1 MQGLKTMETRS
12 AGTRFD
18 AERLRLVALAV
29 IMILGFA
36 YLAGCLY
43 EIQIKDS
50 RVYSDAQDE
59 YSFRRVRQP
68 APRGRILDRNGVV
81 LADNSPSYCVALY
94 IEELRQRGAW
104 SNTVNHVDAILD
116 HISEIIDKPR
126 DVNLNGIWAHI
137 KRRRPIPLFAFDGL
151 DDEQLARLAE
161 YPGPLPGTD
170 IYARPRRI
178 YPLGDVAPHII
189 GYVGSGLPREAEDP
203 KELREGDEQ
212 GEDDDYYY
220 SLPDL
225 AGREGIELACDAEL
239 AGRGGGHL
247 IRVNAIGYKHEIIPG
262 KPPIPGKDVVLTLD
276 SKLQKAAEDAL
287 GENRGAAVVIDCHN
301 GDILAMA
308 TAPRYDLSDFVP
320 TLSQK
325 TWNKLL
331 NDPNKPL
338 YNRASS
344 GVYMPGSV
352 FKPVVALIALQSEV
366 VGEHEQYN
374 CVGFVKIG
382 GRVFR
387 CANRYGHGELDV
399 RRAIAV
405 SCNPYFIEIGQRTG
419 YEPLVYD
426 NCRQLG
432 LGESPAIGIPTASGL
447 LPSSGWKRTRHGDS
461 WRAGDTAN
469 FSMGQGFISA
479 SPLQIALVTASIATD
494 GKVLQPRLIRDAGDG
509 LGAKDWLEVRSK
521 MNWSKR
527 NLEVVKSGMYDA
539 VNEAYGTARRSRL
552 PGVSAAGKTGT
563 AEYYEDGERKKLAW
577 MITFAP
583 FDSPRYALAVVAE
596 DSDAG
601 GQTAA
606 GIVREI
612 MYELFESEVNS
623 AIERGEELQLYE
635 SEAAHETPVADI
647 AEDVEES
654 SDRAGAAPEGEVE

>member
-1 MQGLKTMETRS
+1 METRS

-18 AERLRLVALAV
+18 AERLRLAALAV

-43 EIQIKDS
+43 EIQIKYS
-50 RVYSDAQDE
+50 SVYSDAQDE

-116 HISEIIDKPR
+116 HISEIIDEPR
-126 DVNLNGIWAHI
+126 DVDRDGIWAHI
-137 KRRRPIPLFAFDGL
+137 KRRRPIPLFAFEGL

-170 IYARPRRI
+170 IYVRARRI

-189 GYVGSGLPREAEDP
+189 GYVGSGLPREADEAGAAG
-203 KELREGDEQ
+203 EADEQ
-212 GEDDDYYY
+212 DEDEDYYY

-225 AGREGIELACDAEL
+225 AGREGIELACDSEL

-247 IRVNAIGYKHEIIPG
+247 IRVNAVGYKHEVIPG
-262 KPPIPGKDVVLTLD
+262 KPPVPGQDVVLTLD

-287 GENRGAAVVIDCHN
+287 GENRGAAVVIDCSN
-301 GDILAMA
+301 GDIVAMA
-308 TAPRYDLSDFVP
+308 TAPRYNLGDFVP
-320 TLSQK
+320 SLSSK
-325 TWNKLL
+325 TWRMLL
-331 NDPNKPL
+331 DDPAKPL

-352 FKPVVALIALQSEV
+352 FKPVVALTALQSGV

-382 GRVFR
+382 GRSFR
-387 CANRYGHGELDV
+387 CANRYGHGELDM

-405 SCNPYFIEIGQRTG
+405 SCNPYFIEMGQRSG
-419 YEPLVYD
+419 YEPLIYD

-432 LGESPAIGIPTASGL
+432 FGESPKIGIPTASGL
-447 LPSSGWKRTRHGDS
+447 LPSSSWKRGRHGDS

-469 FSMGQGFISA
+469 IAMGQGFITA
-479 SPLQIALVTASIATD
+479 SPLQIALMTASIATD

-509 LGAKDWLEVRSK
+509 RGVQDWLEVRST
-521 MNWSKR
+521 MNWSQR
-527 NLEVVKSGMYDA
+527 NLDIVKIGMYDA
-539 VNEAYGTARRSRL
+539 VNEPYGTAHRSRL
-552 PGVSAAGKTGT
+552 PGLKAGGKTGT
-563 AEYYEDGERKKLAW
+563 AEYYEGGERKKLAW
-577 MITFAP
+577 MTTFAP
-583 FDSPRYALAVVAE
+583 FDAPRYVLAVVAE

-606 GIVREI
+606 SIVRKI
-612 MYELFESEVNS
+612 MYELFEEDVMS
-623 AIERGEELQLYE
+623 AVERGEALPMHELE
-635 SEAAHETPVADI
+635 VEHEPPIADMAEAEGENLEGVAAAPDG
-647 AEDVEES
+647 DVE
-654 SDRAGAAPEGEVE
+654 